1 MKKYNIKELEEK
13 LNKCKKMSI
22 KGINPNDIDNLED
35 IKIDRRKE
43 PNERIL
49 DFITKTKNPYAFKIK
64 GKIVKIEFSENGV
77 KAEDALTNAIA
88 NIYR

>member
-1 MKKYNIKELEEK
+1 MKKYKIKELEEK
-13 LNKCKKMSI
+13 LNKCKNMSI
-22 KGINPNDIDNLED
+22 KDINPEEIDNLED

-43 PNERIL
+43 SKERIL
-49 DFITKTKNPYAFKIK
+49 DFIMKIKNPYVFKIK

-77 KAEDALTNAIA
+77 KAEDALTKAIA

>member
-43 PNERIL
+43 SKERIL
-49 DFITKTKNPYAFKIK
+49 DFIMKIKNPYVFKIK

-77 KAEDALTNAIA
+77 KAEDAVANAVSS
-88 NIYR
+88 IYR

>member
-43 PNERIL
+43 HNERKYV
-49 DFITKTKNPYAFKIK
+49 DRRNSKR
-64 GKIVKIEFSENGV
+64 IV
-77 KAEDALTNAIA
+77 
-88 NIYR
+88 